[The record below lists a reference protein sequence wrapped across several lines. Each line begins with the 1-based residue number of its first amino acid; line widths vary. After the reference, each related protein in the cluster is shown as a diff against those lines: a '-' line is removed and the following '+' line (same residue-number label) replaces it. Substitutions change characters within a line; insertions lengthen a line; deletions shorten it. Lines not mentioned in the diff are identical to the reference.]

1 MSSAPRFPRSQRPP
15 ADATTKA
22 TGTPGQLPRIDNPL
36 DALFPVTD
44 AMWASM
50 KHEYTNGREKGQT
63 THVPFIDK
71 HFTWMPGYT
80 NVITGWP
87 GHGKTELY
95 YQLLLYRA
103 VFAGKKTAIYS
114 PENGRP
120 QDIYDGLIHSLTGR
134 NPDRDWARKL
144 SLKDYALAKDFIR
157 EHFVVVSP
165 PRGMGKT
172 PGHILAYFEAA
183 IAHFGVDHSLFDP
196 WNKADHS
203 AQVGMGG
210 IEAYLIGVL
219 DMCTSWAADT
229 RQHLVITAH
238 PKRLEGMAFGNSRA
252 VPDGAAIS
260 GGQTWENMALVIGA
274 VHRPNKHIEGDT
286 SVELY
291 WHKVK
296 SHKLVGHPGSVGTIA
311 PGESMPAVLVTF
323 DWKTNRYYFN
333 GWTPFNDPL
342 AYEVWGGTFEEDRPA
357 QRLLSEPVADS
368 TPAPAPTWRS
378 GSQLPQGEESPH
390 QLAAEFTGRGRIVT
404 VAR

>member
-1 MSSAPRFPRSQRPP
+1 MNPTQKFPRSTRPP
-15 ADATTKA
+15 ADPTTKA
-22 TGTPGQLPRIDNPL
+22 TGTPGLLPRIDNPV
-36 DALFPVTD
+36 DALFPLIEP
-44 AMWASM
+44 MWDSM
-50 KHEYTNGREKGQT
+50 KYEYANGREKGQT
-63 THVPFIDK
+63 THVPSIDK

-87 GHGKTELY
+87 GHGKTEFY

-144 SLKDYALAKDFIR
+144 PLHAYALAKDFIR
-157 EHFVVVSP
+157 EHFVVVNP

-183 IAHFGVDHSLFDP
+183 ITHFGVDHSMFDP

-219 DMCTSWAADT
+219 DLCTSWAADT

-238 PKRLEGMAFGNSRA
+238 PKRLEGMAFGNARA
-252 VPDGAAIS
+252 VPDGAVIS
-260 GGQTWENMALVIGA
+260 GGQTWENMAYVIGT
-274 VHRPNKHIEGDT
+274 VHRPHKHVEGDT

-296 SHKLVGHPGSVGTIA
+296 SHKLVGHPGSVGTA
-311 PGESMPAVLVTF
+311 PAGETPAVLVTF
-323 DWKTNRYYFN
+323 DWQTNRYYFN
-333 GWTPFNDPL
+333 GWTPFNNPL
-342 AYEVWGGTFEEDRPA
+342 AYDVWGGTYEENRPA
-357 QRLLSEPVADS
+357 QRPLAEPAANS
-368 TPAPAPTWRS
+368 APTLAPTWRN
-378 GSQLPQGEESPH
+378 GTELPEGED
-390 QLAAEFTGRGRIVT
+390 FTGKGRIIT
-404 VAR
+404 LR